1 MYRVD
6 FGPTVADSEIV
17 SLEIAKLNSGIYYVS
32 DDALLQ
38 LFVDAVAYEIENYI
52 GYPVLQRDA
61 AVVTLRYWELS
72 YRLPLVFNEIT
83 TITYKNLEG
92 TETPLVEGMDYVVFG
107 DDFSLLNE
115 SPANF
120 KGPITITGKAG
131 YANADIPKDMVD
143 AALLMF
149 SERELFRENRPVK
162 LNTAAQSKLRPYKKY

>member
-1 MYRVD
+1 MYKVD
-6 FGPTVADSEIV
+6 FGPTVTASEIV
-17 SLEIAKLNSGIYYVS
+17 TLEIAKLNSGIDYTS
-32 DDALLQ
+32 DDILLQ

-52 GYPVLQRDA
+52 GYPVLQRDS
-61 AVVTLRYWELS
+61 AVVTLRYWETV
-72 YRLPLVFNEIT
+72 YGLPIHFNEIT
-83 TITYKNLEG
+83 GITYKNNENQQVALA
-92 TETPLVEGMDYVVFG
+92 VDDDYDVFE
-107 DDFSLLNE
+107 NE
-115 SPANF
+115 LTLINDVPADF